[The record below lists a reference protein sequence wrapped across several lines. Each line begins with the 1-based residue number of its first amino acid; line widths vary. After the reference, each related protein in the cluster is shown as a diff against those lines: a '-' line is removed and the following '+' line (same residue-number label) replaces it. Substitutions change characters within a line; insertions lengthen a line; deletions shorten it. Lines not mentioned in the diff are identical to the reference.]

1 VAFIRQ
7 DHVTPVAWATASVL
21 CGAFEGELLQFVEC
35 SLSGFSFFALGV
47 EFEISLVFGHRFFFF
62 LHLLCDLCEGEVGLG
77 VLGLNADCV
86 LGAQIGAGEVV
97 VAHVELC
104 DLEVLVDTFVVGL
117 NAFDLG

>member
-1 VAFIRQ
+1 MTVA
-7 DHVTPVAWATASVL
+7 VATATTL
-21 CGAFEGELLQFVEC
+21 GGWLLQFVK
-35 SLSGFSFFALGV
+35 GFAGGFGFFAV
-47 EFEISLVFGHRFFFF
+47 WIEFEIGLVLGDRFVFL
-62 LHLLCDLCEGEVGLG
+62 LHLLRDLGECEVRRGEV
-77 VLGLNADCV
+77 GLNADCV